1 MSSEDIMKNFE
12 LRKKVS
18 ELTQENKE
26 LKISLKKVGNALS
39 FANNKIK
46 QMEEQREKYIDEIVQ
61 KITKEYQKTIDELN
75 KQHQEEINKLNTK
88 INSLE
93 KLLRIDSTN
102 SGTPT
107 SKEKIGKH
115 TIQNNREKSNK
126 SKGAQPNHKQHKL
139 IPFREEEITETIE
152 HKLDKCPDCGG
163 ELIEKNMVLSD
174 IIDIEINVKKT
185 RNKIHNYKCSCCH
198 KNITANKN
206 LPRGVSYGDNIN
218 SIALSMMNES
228 NTALNKITSFLSGI
242 TNNEVNLCEGY
253 LVKLQKKSANNL
265 ENFNQKLK
273 EKIVSLNNLFWD
285 DTVCKFG
292 IEKPEEGYD
301 EKDLEYLEKREQE
314 ENKNNV
320 RNGIIRFYGDD
331 NWALLIGH
339 RYKNEASVDSD
350 GILDALPKTCT
361 VMHDHL
367 LLNYNDKY
375 SFQNAECNEHT
386 KRYLKKNIDTF
397 PQHNWA
403 KKMRKLLIDTNKRKI
418 DAISNGKGSFTKQEL
433 DEISNKYDSI
443 IKEGYLEN
451 ENVNLTYIKDI
462 IDEKNL
468 IERLEKYKENH
479 LLFAYDFSVSF
490 TNNTSERGLRQ
501 VKRKLAVAFM
511 FKNANRMKDY
521 ATILSYLETCYRN
534 GISRYEAA
542 KRLVQNNPYTVEEIN
557 DIVNG
562 KEGE

>member
-61 KITKEYQKTIDELN
+61 KITKEYQKIIDELN

-115 TIQNNREKSNK
+115 TVQNNREKSNK

-139 IPFREEEITETIE
+139 NHFSEEEITETIE

-198 KNITANKN
+198 KNITTNKN

-350 GILDALPKTCT
+350 GILDVLPKTCT

-386 KRYLKKNIDTF
+386 KRYLKKNIDAF

>member
-61 KITKEYQKTIDELN
+61 KITKEYQKIIDELN

-115 TIQNNREKSNK
+115 TVQNNREKSNK

-139 IPFREEEITETIE
+139 NHFSEEEITETIE

-350 GILDALPKTCT
+350 GILDVLPKTCT

-386 KRYLKKNIDTF
+386 KRYLKKNIDAF

-501 VKRKLAVAFM
+501 VKK
-511 FKNANRMKDY
+511 K
-521 ATILSYLETCYRN
+521 T
-534 GISRYEAA
+534 SRSIY
-542 KRLVQNNPYTVEEIN
+542 V
-557 DIVNG
+557 
-562 KEGE
+562 

>member
-61 KITKEYQKTIDELN
+61 KITKEYQKIIDELN

-115 TIQNNREKSNK
+115 TVQNNREKSNK

-139 IPFREEEITETIE
+139 NHFSEEEITETIE

-350 GILDALPKTCT
+350 GILDVLPKTCT

-386 KRYLKKNIDTF
+386 KRYLKKNIDAF